1 MNGRDGERPSV
12 MFDKARI
19 VKLDDGI
26 ELFVLEGKGG
36 VRLDSYRRSINA
48 PPALK
53 VGLWPT
59 KPSSALRYKR
69 FPTVDEL
76 IAAVRLEL
84 GSA

>member
-1 MNGRDGERPSV
+1 

-26 ELFVLEGKGG
+26 ELLLLEGTAGI
-36 VRLDSYRRSINA
+36 RLDSYRRGLNA

-59 KPSSALRYKR
+59 KPSRALRDKR
-69 FPTVDEL
+69 FPTVEEL
-76 IAAVRLEL
+76 IVALRLEL
-84 GSA
+84 EGSGSRGKTL